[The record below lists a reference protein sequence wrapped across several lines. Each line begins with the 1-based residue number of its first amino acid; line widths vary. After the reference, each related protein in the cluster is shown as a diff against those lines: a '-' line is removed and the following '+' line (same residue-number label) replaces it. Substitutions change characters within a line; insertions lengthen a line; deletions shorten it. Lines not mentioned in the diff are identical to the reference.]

1 MREGQEK
8 VNHRPVAT
16 NLNLQ
21 PNLQTFFNYVSIY
34 TGGDRMESEL
44 TIKEIKKGY
53 AKKGEF
59 LFQCLYCDQMFD
71 DRFVYPIS
79 ESNSQLA
86 RAEGAI
92 IYHLKHEHNGPF
104 DALLTLD
111 KNQTGLSETQKNF
124 LTLFSKGFEDQEIAN
139 QLNITTSAVRNH
151 RFKFKEKKRQAKIL
165 LALLELI
172 DEKEQS
178 DFIANSLIDSDE
190 RFVSSKKER
199 DKVFSVFLD
208 ANGKATQI
216 PKKEKKRIILIQKLA
231 ENFVPEKQYTE
242 KEINTIISEMFDDY
256 VTIRRYLIEYGIL
269 GRTVDGT
276 TYWKI

>member
-1 MREGQEK
+1 M
-8 VNHRPVAT
+8 
-16 NLNLQ
+16 
-21 PNLQTFFNYVSIY
+21 
-34 TGGDRMESEL
+34 
-44 TIKEIKKGY
+44 
-53 AKKGEF
+53 
-59 LFQCLYCDQMFD
+59 
-71 DRFVYPIS
+71 
-79 ESNSQLA
+79 
-86 RAEGAI
+86 
-92 IYHLKHEHNGPF
+92 
-104 DALLTLD
+104 
-111 KNQTGLSETQKNF
+111 
-124 LTLFSKGFEDQEIAN
+124 
-139 QLNITTSAVRNH
+139 
-151 RFKFKEKKRQAKIL
+151 
-165 LALLELI
+165 ELI

-242 KEINTIISEMFDDY
+242 KEINTIISKMFDDY

>member
-1 MREGQEK
+1 
-8 VNHRPVAT
+8 
-16 NLNLQ
+16 
-21 PNLQTFFNYVSIY
+21 
-34 TGGDRMESEL
+34 MENEL

-53 AKKGEF
+53 SKKGEF
-59 LFQCLYCDQMFD
+59 LFHCLYCDQTFD

-79 ESNSQLA
+79 ESNSQFA
-86 RAEGAI
+86 RAEGAM
-92 IYHLKHEHNGPF
+92 IYHVKHTHHGPF
-104 DALLTLD
+104 IALLNLD

-124 LTLFSKGFEDQEIAN
+124 LNLFSKGMDDQEIAD

-165 LALLELI
+165 LALLESI
-172 DEKEQS
+172 EEKEQR
-178 DFIANSLIDSDE
+178 DFTANSIIDSDE
-190 RFVSSKKER
+190 RFVSTQNER
-199 DKVFSVFLD
+199 AKVFKVFLD
-208 ANGKATQI
+208 ENGKANQI

-231 ENFVPEKQYTE
+231 ENFIPEKQYTE
-242 KEINTIISEMFDDY
+242 KEINEVISTMFDDY

>member
-1 MREGQEK
+1 M
-8 VNHRPVAT
+8 
-16 NLNLQ
+16 
-21 PNLQTFFNYVSIY
+21 
-34 TGGDRMESEL
+34 
-44 TIKEIKKGY
+44 
-53 AKKGEF
+53 
-59 LFQCLYCDQMFD
+59 
-71 DRFVYPIS
+71 
-79 ESNSQLA
+79 
-86 RAEGAI
+86 
-92 IYHLKHEHNGPF
+92 
-104 DALLTLD
+104 
-111 KNQTGLSETQKNF
+111 
-124 LTLFSKGFEDQEIAN
+124 TLFSKGFEDQEIAN

-242 KEINTIISEMFDDY
+242 KEINTIISKMFDDY